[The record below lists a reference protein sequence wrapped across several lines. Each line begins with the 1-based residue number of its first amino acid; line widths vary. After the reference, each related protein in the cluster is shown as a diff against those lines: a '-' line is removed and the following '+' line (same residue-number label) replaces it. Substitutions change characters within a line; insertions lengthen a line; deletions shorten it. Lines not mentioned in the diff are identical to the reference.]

1 MKIVDFRCTL
11 IGPYPVLRLV
21 TDVGIDGFSQAE
33 SSKGDNPGAVNI
45 VPQVMVYKPMVLGC
59 DPTDVQRV
67 VEQIRRMGGFKPWGA
82 AVSMIEVAC
91 LDIAGKAL
99 GCPVYKLLGGK
110 VRDRVRVYNGNLRP
124 PIAACAPGDVGALA
138 EAYAA
143 NTREMRESEEG
154 FTIIKQGI
162 TFHSGMPAQLSDGTK
177 EYYYGDSTEAMRYAN
192 RGVLTEA
199 GFNATVD
206 IVKAMKAELGDEVG
220 LALDCGPGLMPSDL
234 LRLAV
239 ELEPLHL
246 LWMEDAITGDYTP
259 FVSADVY
266 KEVTRQTTTPIHTG
280 EQIYLRENFKE
291 LIETKAVNVL
301 GPDPLDVGGLFEMK
315 WIAEYADLHGL
326 QFAPHGTVDGLL
338 GLAAEVQLAASL
350 PQNYIAF
357 EYCGCKQ
364 DLPGGVTNG
373 AGVPNF
379 WFDILDGLPETIVRG
394 GFIDVADWERPGLGL
409 TFNAKA
415 RAHLRAGEEAF
426 FDPVLPAVSDG
437 VRAKFAAGRL
447 APKL

>member
-154 FTIIKQGI
+154 SFARSSLCSVWISLESAFT
-162 TFHSGMPAQLSDGTK
+162 SASAWL
-177 EYYYGDSTEAMRYAN
+177 RW
-192 RGVLTEA
+192 
-199 GFNATVD
+199 
-206 IVKAMKAELGDEVG
+206 
-220 LALDCGPGLMPSDL
+220 L
-234 LRLAV
+234 LLFLV
-239 ELEPLHL
+239 
-246 LWMEDAITGDYTP
+246 
-259 FVSADVY
+259 
-266 KEVTRQTTTPIHTG
+266 
-280 EQIYLRENFKE
+280 
-291 LIETKAVNVL
+291 
-301 GPDPLDVGGLFEMK
+301 PDPAVPASLLSSIDAL
-315 WIAEYADLHGL
+315 
-326 QFAPHGTVDGLL
+326 VD
-338 GLAAEVQLAASL
+338 LAAAS
-350 PQNYIAF
+350 
-357 EYCGCKQ
+357 
-364 DLPGGVTNG
+364 
-373 AGVPNF
+373 
-379 WFDILDGLPETIVRG
+379 
-394 GFIDVADWERPGLGL
+394 
-409 TFNAKA
+409 
-415 RAHLRAGEEAF
+415 
-426 FDPVLPAVSDG
+426 
-437 VRAKFAAGRL
+437 
-447 APKL
+447 